1 MMNFAYKRVSINI
14 NFKVYLSLGKKATTN
29 YKNMLIDFHKIIF
42 KTIVSL
48 FSLTRNNFQINEAGK
63 YVLKN

>member
-1 MMNFAYKRVSINI
+1 MNVAYKWVSTNI
-14 NFKVYLSLGKKATTN
+14 NLKIYQRLWKIATIK

-48 FSLTRNNFQINEAGK
+48 FSLRRNTFQINEAGK